1 MDSNLLKTKSIEQL
15 VGDAESGAK
24 ALKRTLTAMDL
35 TLLGIGAII
44 GTGIF
49 VLTGTAAANQA
60 GPGIVLSYVMAGLVC
75 AFAALCYAEFAAMI
89 PISGSAYTYAYAT
102 LGEIFAW
109 MIGWD
114 LILEYAVG
122 SMTVAV
128 GWSGYF
134 QRILAGFG
142 LHLPAWMSAAPAAG
156 VEGAIVN
163 LPAIFIVLVI
173 SALLVIGVRES
184 ARFNAVMVAVKL
196 AAILFF
202 IVVGVGYVKPE
213 NWSPFLPYG
222 WAGVSAAAAVVFFA
236 YIGFDAVS
244 TTAEEAKNPSRDLPI
259 GIIASLV
266 ICTVLYLAVAG
277 ILSGI
282 IPVVQ
287 FKATPQFLNAPVGY
301 ALHVINMDW
310 AAGLVSAGAVAGITS
325 VLLVMLLSQP
335 RIFFA
340 MSRDQLLPPGVSKVH
355 PRFRTPYITTM
366 ITGVVVAIVAG
377 FTPINVLGE
386 MTSIGTLF
394 AFVVVCMAVIILRRS
409 RPDARSAVQGALRL
423 RHSRVWRRVLGLP
436 DGQPDGDDVGALPRV
451 ARPRHGDLLV
461 LRPDPQPARE
471 RGRSRGAERRRK
483 PGQLPQDGRLHADLQ
498 RLLHHAAGRVDGVG
512 RHLGGAGEVA
522 RARHDAHELVRAAHQ
537 SADCRR
543 LRSEDSG
550 RRRRRRGRRLRARAV
565 VEEVVGIS
573 VSARLLDGNAVAAAI
588 REAVLPDVQRF
599 TVSSGRPPGLGIVL
613 VGEDP
618 AVGDLRPQQGE
629 GRWLRPACGSTCSA
643 CRRLRALSDL
653 LALVERL
660 NASDVARRDPR
671 SGAVA

>member
-15 VGDAESGAK
+15 VGDVEHGTK
-24 ALKRTLTAMDL
+24 ALKRTLSAMDL
-35 TLLGIGAII
+35 TMLGIGAII

-60 GPGIVLSYVMAGLVC
+60 GPAIVLSYVAAGVAC
-75 AFAALCYAEFAAMI
+75 GFAALCYAEFASMI

-142 LHLPAWMSAAPAAG
+142 MHLPAWMSAAPGTG
-156 VEGAIVN
+156 VEGALIN
-163 LPAIFIVLVI
+163 LPAVVIVLII

-184 ARFNAVMVAVKL
+184 ARFNAVMVSIKL

-202 IVVGVGYVKPE
+202 IVVGIGYVEPS

-222 WAGVSAAAAVVFFA
+222 IQGISAAAAVVFFA

-266 ICTVLYLAVAG
+266 VCTILYLAVAAV
-277 ILSGI
+277 LSGI
-282 IPVVQ
+282 VPVVQ
-287 FKATPQFLNAPVGY
+287 YRDDAQFLNAPVGY
-301 ALHVINMDW
+301 ALAVINMDW

-325 VLLVMLLSQP
+325 VLLVMLMSQP

-340 MSRDQLLPPGVSKVH
+340 MSRDQLLPAGVSKVH
-355 PRFRTPYITTM
+355 PTFRTPYITTM

-377 FTPINVLGE
+377 FTPIQILGE

-394 AFVVVCMAVIILRRS
+394 AFVVVCAAVLMLRAK
-409 RPDARSAVQGALRL
+409 RPDARRPF
-423 RHSRVWRRVLGLP
+423 RVPGGPILPVLGVLSCLYLMVNLTVMTWVRFLVWLDIGMIIYWFYGRTHSP
-436 DGQPDGDDVGALPRV
+436 LVDAAEAQRRTPVESFANFLTIAGAMLLFNGFAILLLGLLTGWGITTEELAKWHELDALLSRIGMHINPEIADAFG
-451 ARPRHGDLLV
+451 ARIL
-461 LRPDPQPARE
+461 
-471 RGRSRGAERRRK
+471 
-483 PGQLPQDGRLHADLQ
+483 
-498 RLLHHAAGRVDGVG
+498 AAG
-512 RHLGGAGEVA
+512 
-522 RARHDAHELVRAAHQ
+522 
-537 SADCRR
+537 
-543 LRSEDSG
+543 
-550 RRRRRRGRRLRARAV
+550 AV
-565 VEEVVGIS
+565 VLVAG
-573 VSARLLDGNAVAAAI
+573 LL
-588 REAVLPDVQRF
+588 L
-599 TVSSGRPPGLGIVL
+599 GRNRGK
-613 VGEDP
+613 
-618 AVGDLRPQQGE
+618 
-629 GRWLRPACGSTCSA
+629 S
-643 CRRLRALSDL
+643 
-653 LALVERL
+653 
-660 NASDVARRDPR
+660 
-671 SGAVA
+671 

>member
-15 VGDAESGAK
+15 VGDVEHGTK
-24 ALKRTLTAMDL
+24 ALKRTLSAMDL

-60 GPGIVLSYVMAGLVC
+60 GPAIVLAYVAAGIAC
-75 AFAALCYAEFAAMI
+75 GFAALCYAEFASMI

-142 LHLPAWMSAAPAAG
+142 AHLPAWMSAAPGTG
-156 VEGAIVN
+156 VDGALIN
-163 LPAIFIVLVI
+163 LPAVLIVLVI

-184 ARFNAVMVAVKL
+184 ARFNAVMVSIKL

-202 IVVGVGYVKPE
+202 IVVGIKYVEPA
-213 NWSPFLPYG
+213 NWSPFMPYG
-222 WAGVSAAAAVVFFA
+222 VQGISAAAAVVFFA

-244 TTAEEAKNPSRDLPI
+244 TTAEEARNPSRDLPI

-266 ICTVLYLAVAG
+266 LCTLLYLAVSG

-287 FKATPQFLNAPVGY
+287 YKADAQFLNAPVGY
-301 ALHVINMDW
+301 ALAVIGMDW

-325 VLLVMLLSQP
+325 VLLVMLMSQP

-340 MSRDQLLPPGVSKVH
+340 MSRDQLLPAGVSKVH
-355 PRFRTPYITTM
+355 PKFRTPYITTM

-377 FTPINVLGE
+377 FTPIQVLGE

-394 AFVVVCMAVIILRRS
+394 AFVIVCAAVLVLRS
-409 RPDARSAVQGALRL
+409 KRPDARRPFRVPGGPVLPVLGVLSCVYLMVNLTVMTWVRFLVWLDFGMVIYWFYGRTHSPLVDRAEAARRSGGEALGNL
-423 RHSRVWRRVLGLP
+423 LTISGYMLLFNGFCVLLLGLLTQWGVTTEELAKWHELDALISRVGMHINPDIADAFGIRILVIGAIVLAAGLVVRRSS
-436 DGQPDGDDVGALPRV
+436 
-451 ARPRHGDLLV
+451 
-461 LRPDPQPARE
+461 
-471 RGRSRGAERRRK
+471 RGR
-483 PGQLPQDGRLHADLQ
+483 
-498 RLLHHAAGRVDGVG
+498 
-512 RHLGGAGEVA
+512 
-522 RARHDAHELVRAAHQ
+522 
-537 SADCRR
+537 
-543 LRSEDSG
+543 
-550 RRRRRRGRRLRARAV
+550 
-565 VEEVVGIS
+565 
-573 VSARLLDGNAVAAAI
+573 
-588 REAVLPDVQRF
+588 
-599 TVSSGRPPGLGIVL
+599 
-613 VGEDP
+613 
-618 AVGDLRPQQGE
+618 
-629 GRWLRPACGSTCSA
+629 
-643 CRRLRALSDL
+643 
-653 LALVERL
+653 
-660 NASDVARRDPR
+660 
-671 SGAVA
+671 

>member
-15 VGDAESGAK
+15 VGDAEHGAK

-60 GPGIVLSYVMAGLVC
+60 GPAIVLSYVLAGLAC

-134 QRILAGFG
+134 QRILAGFDI
-142 LHLPAWMSAAPAAG
+142 HLPVWMSAAPAAG

-163 LPAIFIVLVI
+163 LPAILIVLAI
-173 SALLVIGVRES
+173 SCLLVIGVRES
-184 ARFNAVMVAVKL
+184 ARFNAVIVAIKL
-196 AAILFF
+196 VAILFF
-202 IVVGVGYVKPE
+202 IVVGAGYVKPE
-213 NWSPFLPYG
+213 NWSPFMPYG
-222 WAGVSAAAAVVFFA
+222 WAGISAAAAVVFFA

-266 ICTVLYLAVAG
+266 ICTVLYLTVAG

-282 IPVVQ
+282 IHVVDY
-287 FKATPQFLNAPVGY
+287 KTDAQFLNAPVGY
-301 ALHVINMDW
+301 ALAVIHMDW

-355 PRFRTPYITTM
+355 PKFRTPYITTM

-377 FTPINVLGE
+377 LTPIQILGE

-394 AFVVVCMAVIILRRS
+394 AFVVVSLAVIILRVK
-409 RPDARSAVQGALRL
+409 RPDARRPF
-423 RHSRVWRRVLGLP
+423 RVPGGHIIPVLGVVSCAYLMIALTVMTWVRFLVWLDIGMVIYWFYGRTHSQLANKAEAAMRSGLENASNFLKMAGYMLAFNGFSITLLGLMTAWGVTTEELAKWHELDAVLNNWFGLNINP
-436 DGQPDGDDVGALPRV
+436 EIADAFGLKILAVGVV
-451 ARPRHGDLLV
+451 AVV
-461 LRPDPQPARE
+461 LGFVL
-471 RGRSRGAERRRK
+471 GRSSK
-483 PGQLPQDGRLHADLQ
+483 K
-498 RLLHHAAGRVDGVG
+498 
-512 RHLGGAGEVA
+512 
-522 RARHDAHELVRAAHQ
+522 
-537 SADCRR
+537 S
-543 LRSEDSG
+543 
-550 RRRRRRGRRLRARAV
+550 
-565 VEEVVGIS
+565 
-573 VSARLLDGNAVAAAI
+573 
-588 REAVLPDVQRF
+588 
-599 TVSSGRPPGLGIVL
+599 
-613 VGEDP
+613 
-618 AVGDLRPQQGE
+618 
-629 GRWLRPACGSTCSA
+629 
-643 CRRLRALSDL
+643 
-653 LALVERL
+653 
-660 NASDVARRDPR
+660 
-671 SGAVA
+671 

>member
-15 VGDAESGAK
+15 VGDAEHGAK

-60 GPGIVLSYVMAGLVC
+60 GPAIVLSYVLAGLAC

-134 QRILAGFG
+134 QRILAGFDV
-142 LHLPAWMSAAPAAG
+142 HLPIWMSAAPAAG

-163 LPAIFIVLVI
+163 LPAILIVLAI
-173 SALLVIGVRES
+173 SCLLVIGVRES
-184 ARFNAVMVAVKL
+184 ARFNAVIVAIKL
-196 AAILFF
+196 VAILFF
-202 IVVGVGYVKPE
+202 IVVGAGYVKPE
-213 NWSPFLPYG
+213 NWSPFMPYG
-222 WAGVSAAAAVVFFA
+222 WAGISAAAAVVFFA

-266 ICTVLYLAVAG
+266 ICTVLYLTVAG

-282 IPVVQ
+282 IHVVDY
-287 FKATPQFLNAPVGY
+287 KTDAQFLNAPVGY
-301 ALHVINMDW
+301 ALAVIHMDW

-355 PRFRTPYITTM
+355 PKFRTPYITTM

-377 FTPINVLGE
+377 LTPIQILGE

-394 AFVVVCMAVIILRRS
+394 AFVVVSLAVIILRVK
-409 RPDARSAVQGALRL
+409 RPDARRPF
-423 RHSRVWRRVLGLP
+423 RVPGGHIIPVLGVVSCAYLMIALTVMTWVRFLVWLDIGMVIYWFYGRTHSQLASKAEAAMRSGLENASNFLKMAGYMLAFNGFCITLLGLMTAWGVTTEELAKWHELDAVLNDWFGLHINP
-436 DGQPDGDDVGALPRV
+436 EIADAFGLKILAVGVV
-451 ARPRHGDLLV
+451 AVV
-461 LRPDPQPARE
+461 LGFVL
-471 RGRSRGAERRRK
+471 GRSSK
-483 PGQLPQDGRLHADLQ
+483 K
-498 RLLHHAAGRVDGVG
+498 
-512 RHLGGAGEVA
+512 
-522 RARHDAHELVRAAHQ
+522 
-537 SADCRR
+537 S
-543 LRSEDSG
+543 
-550 RRRRRRGRRLRARAV
+550 
-565 VEEVVGIS
+565 
-573 VSARLLDGNAVAAAI
+573 
-588 REAVLPDVQRF
+588 
-599 TVSSGRPPGLGIVL
+599 
-613 VGEDP
+613 
-618 AVGDLRPQQGE
+618 
-629 GRWLRPACGSTCSA
+629 
-643 CRRLRALSDL
+643 
-653 LALVERL
+653 
-660 NASDVARRDPR
+660 
-671 SGAVA
+671 